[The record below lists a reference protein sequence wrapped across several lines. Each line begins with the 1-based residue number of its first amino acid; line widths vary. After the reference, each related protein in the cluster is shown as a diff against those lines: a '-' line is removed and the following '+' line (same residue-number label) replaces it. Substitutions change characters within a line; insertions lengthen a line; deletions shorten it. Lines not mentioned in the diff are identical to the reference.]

1 MLYQIFFFW
10 EYADNTVVLLWVV
23 PALLLV
29 LVLELAP
36 VNPLNSEDAPFELL
50 WECSLLIEGGN
61 KTGFG
66 LLDNPD

>member
-1 MLYQIFFFW
+1 
-10 EYADNTVVLLWVV
+10 VVLLWVV

-61 KTGFG
+61 KAGFG